1 MRVLINLSAIV
12 YNLNLAYIES
22 MACGSLCIC
31 AFDVASRTAVATLM
45 YFEEFRP
52 AFGILE
58 NLKTLGKKNKDSII
72 TFLNRL
78 GYLVLAP
85 ILKAERYG
93 AACRRERQ
101 WFLVVLF
108 SETQVPQLE
117 DGFKFPVWAEKMLH
131 TLAAFES
138 CAGQLSCFLF
148 EETDSRIC
156 AMRQKMQADGAA
168 KILADSKSNETK
180 SNDTNDKRR
189 QKKTPL
195 PAGSRDEDVVQWEVD
210 HMTIFVEHGVPW
222 PPVMTADFRE
232 RVLGL
237 PKRMAEACPLEF
249 RFICAQIIIHVSIEF
264 CLVLESWYFQ
274 QFILILCSIV

>member
-12 YNLNLAYIES
+12 YTLNLAYIES

-31 AFDVASRTAVATLM
+31 AVDVASRTAVATLM

-101 WFLVVLF
+101 WFLVVLY

-117 DGFKFPVWAEKMLH
+117 DGFKLPVWAEKMLG
-131 TLAAFES
+131 TLVAFES
-138 CAGQLSCFLF
+138 CAGQLPCFLF

-180 SNDTNDKRR
+180 SNDATDKRR
-189 QKKTPL
+189 QNKTPV
-195 PAGSRDEDVVQWEVD
+195 PAGSGDQDVVQWEVD

-222 PPVMTADFRE
+222 PPVMSADFRE

-264 CLVLESWYFQ
+264 WLVLES
-274 QFILILCSIV
+274 